1 MLDNPRFVAQVRRL
15 RLDDRTL
22 QTHDLKRLPVTVVH
36 KATSSGR
43 RGRRA
48 R

>member
-15 RLDDRTL
+15 RLDDRIL
-22 QTHDLKRLPVTVVH
+22 QTHDLKRLPVTV
-36 KATSSGR
+36 KATPSGR